1 MNKGNGTR
9 VYGNSIGYL
18 GYLSLILVIFKLAGI
33 GNYSW
38 LIALLPEIIAFC
50 VSILIGI
57 IVGISASSRDEE
69 E

>member
-18 GYLSLILVIFKLAGI
+18 GYLSLILVIFKLAGM

-50 VSILIGI
+50 LSILIGI
-57 IVGISASSRDEE
+57 IVGLLGMTSDKED
-69 E
+69 

>member
-18 GYLSLILVIFKLAGI
+18 GYLSLILVIFKLAGM

-57 IVGISASSRDEE
+57 IVGLLGMTSDKED
-69 E
+69 